1 MIPIRTIV
9 AISVSQV
16 FIPLTLVLVILL
28 SAGIWW
34 ASRVKKN
41 LGAQAP
47 DAHVGATSE
56 PLQLD
61 SQCAKHIRA
70 LSAEPFLLRQ
80 AADGLR
86 VQIANRP
93 IVPVAL
99 FADSGVAA
107 ALMLAAVKA
116 NEYFGQDWMALVS
129 LGDDDTISLRRL
141 A

>member
-1 MIPIRTIV
+1 MV
-9 AISVSQV
+9 ASAVQV

-28 SAGIWW
+28 SAGILW

-41 LGAQAP
+41 LGEHAP
-47 DAHVGATSE
+47 AAHVGATSE
-56 PLQLD
+56 PLQLN
-61 SQCAKHIRA
+61 SECAKHIRA
-70 LSAEPFLLRQ
+70 LSAEPFLLKQ

-99 FADSGVAA
+99 FTDNGVAA

-116 NEYFGQDWMALVS
+116 NDQFGQDWMALVS
-129 LGDDDTISLRRL
+129 LGNDDTVSLRRL